1 MEWGHQT
8 FGRQLVLITTPE
20 ETIFLAYGYVGGGV
34 GGVCG
39 GGGARRVHGGRSQRG
54 AWGEEPDRGVRVRS
68 KTMLFP
74 AITMHLLHV
83 YVSHRWRVK
92 TSWLFE
98 RQHDGVPTTSDLE
111 R

>member
-1 MEWGHQT
+1 MGEE
-8 FGRQLVLITTPE
+8 PE
-20 ETIFLAYGYVGGGV
+20 GYVGEEARKMHGGEKPE
-34 GGVCG
+34 GCM
-39 GGGARRVHGGRSQRG
+39 GGRSQRG

-83 YVSHRWRVK
+83 CVSHRWKVK